1 MEQPELQKEANME
14 ANIPYR
20 LKDIYP
26 QVSSRRPLR
35 AVIEIG
41 GDQLTII
48 PLADSDHE
56 EKLILDA
63 LRFVREDF
71 HQ

>member
-1 MEQPELQKEANME
+1 VEQPELQKGANME
-14 ANIPYR
+14 PNIPCGSR
-20 LKDIYP
+20 NIQTIP
-26 QVSSRRPLR
+26 SRRPLR
-35 AVIEIG
+35 AIIEIDAG
-41 GDQLTII
+41 ELKII
-48 PLADSDHE
+48 PLADSDYE